1 MTDLADSVHIDP
13 HDDALGDSGLRRSK
27 PNSDDTS
34 SETKCGL
41 NARVTEA
48 GRMR

>member
-1 MTDLADSVHIDP
+1 MTDLADSVHIDG
-13 HDDALGDSGLRRSK
+13 HDALGDSGLRRSK
-27 PNSDDTS
+27 PNSDDSS